1 VGITR
6 RIVFPALRIVVWGVI
21 ATALAVIAFR
31 SAPEPPA
38 DPAVPSAELVE
49 PRVAVTTGDVT
60 NTVTLTGQ
68 IVADPAA
75 PQKVTQRGVVT
86 AVHAKPGDVVE
97 AGAPLLEVTL
107 EEPREPLTETDPE
120 TGEVTVTE
128 RRPKVTR
135 ETVEA
140 TTAGTIATFTALQDQ
155 EVAVG
160 EDFASISP
168 GTLSVTGSMVAE
180 QQFRLLQIPTEATVT
195 VTGGPAPFTC
205 TNLRMGTAAAPTGTP
220 EEGAPDPAGASSASV
235 TCAVPGEV
243 TVFAGL
249 AAELEITAGSVEGAL
264 VVPVTAVL
272 GRVEQGKVWVV
283 GADGEPEERA
293 VTLGLTDGS
302 VVQVTEGLAEGDE
315 VLEFVPGQDVVPV
328 MDGMVGT
335 DDSGEAGY

>member
-6 RIVFPALRIVVWGVI
+6 RIIFPALRIVIWGVI
-21 ATALAVIAFR
+21 AALLAVIAFR
-31 SAPEPPA
+31 SAPEPPD

-49 PRVAVTTGDVT
+49 PRVAVTTADVT

-68 IVADPAA
+68 VVADAAA
-75 PQKVTQRGVVT
+75 PQKVTQRGTVT

-107 EEPREPLTETDPE
+107 TEPQEPLTKTDPE

-128 RRPKVTR
+128 RRPKVTK
-135 ETVEA
+135 ETVAA
-140 TTAGTIATFTALQDQ
+140 TIGGTVATYTALEDQ
-155 EVAVG
+155 EVSVG
-160 EDFASISP
+160 DDFATISP

-180 QQFRLLQIPTEATVT
+180 QQFRLLQIPAEATVT

-205 TNLRMGTAAAPTGTP
+205 TGLRMGSAAAPAGA
-220 EEGAPDPAGASSASV
+220 EEGTDPAAASTSASV
-235 TCAVPGEV
+235 TCAVPGDV

-249 AAELEITAGSVEGAL
+249 AAELEITAGSAEGAL

-283 GADGEPEERA
+283 GEDGEAEERA
-293 VTLGLTDGS
+293 VTLGLTDGT

-315 VLEFVPGQDVVPV
+315 VLEFVPGVDVLPV
-328 MDGMVGT
+328 VDPMT
-335 DDSGEAGY
+335 GEVIG

>member
-1 VGITR
+1 MGITR
-6 RIVFPALRIVVWGVI
+6 RIIFPALRIVIWGVI
-21 ATALAVIAFR
+21 AALLAVIAFR
-31 SAPEPPA
+31 SAPEPPD

-49 PRVAVTTGDVT
+49 PRVAVTTADVT

-68 IVADPAA
+68 VVADAAA
-75 PQKVTQRGVVT
+75 PQKVTQRGTVT

-107 EEPREPLTETDPE
+107 TEPQEPLTKTDPE

-128 RRPKVTR
+128 RRPKVTK
-135 ETVEA
+135 ETVAA
-140 TTAGTIATFTALQDQ
+140 TIGGTVATYTALEDQ
-155 EVAVG
+155 EVSVG
-160 EDFASISP
+160 DDFATISP

-180 QQFRLLQIPTEATVT
+180 QQFRLLQIPAEATVT

-205 TNLRMGTAAAPTGTP
+205 TGLRMGSAAAPAGA
-220 EEGAPDPAGASSASV
+220 EEGTDPAAAGTSASV
-235 TCAVPGEV
+235 TCAVPGDV

-249 AAELEITAGSVEGAL
+249 AAELEITAGSAEGAL

-283 GADGEPEERA
+283 GEDGEAEERA
-293 VTLGLTDGS
+293 VTLGLTDGT

-315 VLEFVPGQDVVPV
+315 VLEFVPGVDVLPV
-328 MDGMVGT
+328 VDPMT
-335 DDSGEAGY
+335 GEVIG